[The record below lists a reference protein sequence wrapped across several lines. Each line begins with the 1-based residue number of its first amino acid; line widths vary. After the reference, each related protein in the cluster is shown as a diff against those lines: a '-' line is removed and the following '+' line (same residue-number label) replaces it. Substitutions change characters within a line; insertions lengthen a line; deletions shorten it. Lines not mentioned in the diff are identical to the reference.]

1 MGTPRRGARLRADFR
16 RGSGRLERAAARL
29 GAGRD
34 RATRAV
40 DDLLDTWSGTVA
52 TSYAEGFETWRTG
65 AAQVLGALE
74 TMGRLLR
81 AVDAD
86 LGATDAGAGLELD
99 QLAAR
104 LG

>member
-1 MGTPRRGARLRADFR
+1 MEEITADHAAFRATVTD
-16 RGSGRLERAAARL
+16 LERAAARL

-52 TSYAEGFETWRTG
+52 TSYAEGFETWRSG
-65 AAQVLGALE
+65 AVQVLGALE
-74 TMGRLLR
+74 AMTRLLQT
-81 AVDAD
+81 VDAD
-86 LGATDAGAGLELD
+86 LEAVDAAAGLELG
-99 QLAAR
+99 LLSAR